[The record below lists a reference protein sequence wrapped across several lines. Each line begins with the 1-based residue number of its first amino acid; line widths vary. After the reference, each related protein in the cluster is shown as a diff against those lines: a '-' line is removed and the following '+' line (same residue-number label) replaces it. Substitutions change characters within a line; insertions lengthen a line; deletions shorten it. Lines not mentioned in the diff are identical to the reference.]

1 MPSNPI
7 NKDTEGAIDSVC
19 IKRVSIKQGWTVV
32 HKKCSFR
39 YLLQMVCLVM
49 RRMVLKEFDQQELK
63 LKVNDLY
70 IVAYRVSLI

>member
-32 HKKCSFR
+32 HKKSSFL

-49 RRMVLKEFDQQELK
+49 RRMVLKEFDQQE
-63 LKVNDLY
+63 
-70 IVAYRVSLI
+70 

>member
-19 IKRVSIKQGWTVV
+19 IKRVCIKQGWTVG
-32 HKKCSFR
+32 HKKCSFL

-63 LKVNDLY
+63 LKVNDLC
-70 IVAYRVSLI
+70 IVAYWVSLI

>member
-1 MPSNPI
+1 
-7 NKDTEGAIDSVC
+7 
-19 IKRVSIKQGWTVV
+19 
-32 HKKCSFR
+32 
-39 YLLQMVCLVM
+39 MVCLVM

>member
-7 NKDTEGAIDSVC
+7 NKDTEGARDSVC

-32 HKKCSFR
+32 HKKCSFL

>member
-7 NKDTEGAIDSVC
+7 NKDTEGARDSVC

-32 HKKCSFR
+32 HKKCSFL

-63 LKVNDLY
+63 RKVNDLY
-70 IVAYRVSLI
+70 TVAYRVSLI